1 MELIYLIAAI
11 IVFVITAWL
20 IVNNYQLRQQNHEL
34 LIDKCN
40 LSYEKSHLSW
50 HLDQARHELKLF
62 KAEFCTGKPKAKVC
76 HDNNTMEKN

>member
-1 MELIYLIAAI
+1 MELIYLIAAL
-11 IVFVITAWL
+11 IVVVMTAWL
-20 IVNNYQLRQQNHEL
+20 IFNNYQLRQQNHEL

-62 KAEFCTGKPKAKVC
+62 KAEFCTGKTKAKVG
-76 HDNNTMEKN
+76 HDNTVAEN